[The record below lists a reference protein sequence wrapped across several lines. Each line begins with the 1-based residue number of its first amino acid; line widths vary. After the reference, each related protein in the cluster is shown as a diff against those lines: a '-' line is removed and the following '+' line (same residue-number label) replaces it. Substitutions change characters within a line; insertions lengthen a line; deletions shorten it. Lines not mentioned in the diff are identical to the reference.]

1 MPSYILREDLL
12 RERAIK
18 AVKTVK
24 PAMEETLP
32 PVTF

>member
-18 AVKTVK
+18 GREDSGTGYGRDSASR
-24 PAMEETLP
+24 
-32 PVTF
+32 